1 MSASVRHFKIGQSM
15 PDYNSVLI
23 VDDDPIQ
30 IAILTAYFSGLNLK
44 TILGAKNSVA
54 ALEILANHPDNIDLI
69 VSDIQMPGM
78 DGIEFMRYL
87 KAIKYT
93 GGLAIISGVK
103 ANLLDHAARLATLH
117 ELRLIGS
124 ISKPLNKSN
133 LDKLFLQ
140 SPTPS
145 VDVLP
150 AIQPKFTGSDFV
162 SAMQNGSI
170 APYYQPKID
179 VVSGRAIGAEALA
192 RWLSPEYGI
201 ISPDKFIPF
210 AEENGFIEEL
220 TFVIFEKVLSDIGA
234 LVRID
239 PNLKIA
245 FNLSPRLINNV
256 RLPEQIFSRLN
267 SWNVES
273 KSVSFEITENSIL
286 DLDPAT
292 LEVLSRL
299 RIYDFDVAIDDF
311 GTGSANIHTLKD
323 FPYSELKIDKSFI
336 STMTTD
342 RFSNETVVAAIAL
355 ARERDMQ
362 IVAEGVEDRNTWDI
376 IREMGIE
383 YAQGFHFAK
392 PMTTGKFRNYL
403 INQKNSLD
411 ISAA

>member
-1 MSASVRHFKIGQSM
+1 M

-30 IAILTAYFSGLNLK
+30 IAILTAYFSDLNLK
-44 TILGAKNSVA
+44 TILGAKNSIA
-54 ALEILANHPDNIDLI
+54 ALETLANHPDNIDLI

-87 KAIKYT
+87 KAKKYT
-93 GGLAIISGVK
+93 GGLAIMSGVEE
-103 ANLLDHAARLATLH
+103 NLLDHAARLATLH
-117 ELRLIGS
+117 ELQLIGS
-124 ISKPLNKSN
+124 ISKPLNKSS
-133 LDKLFLQ
+133 LDKLFLE

-145 VDVLP
+145 ADGLP
-150 AIQPKFTGSDFV
+150 AIQPKFTGSDFI
-162 SAMQNGSI
+162 SAMQNGGI

-179 VVSGRAIGAEALA
+179 VVSGRVIGAEALA
-192 RWLSPEYGI
+192 RWHSPEHGI

-220 TFVIFEKVLSDIGA
+220 TFIIFEKVLSDIGA

-342 RFSNETVVAAIAL
+342 RFSNETVIAAIAL

-362 IVAEGVEDRNTWDI
+362 IVAEGVEDRNTLDI

-383 YAQGFHFAK
+383 YAQGYYFGK
-392 PMTTGKFRNYL
+392 PMTTEEFRNYL
-403 INQKNSLD
+403 ISQQSSLD